1 MIFNKKTNYIRH
13 ISRKKPCAITDR
25 KHITE
30 PDKDYSEINEYEN
43 YLNQVFQNNNL
54 ETRVIYLFN
63 NPKCSKLILPN
74 GKFSYWQKFTIKRL
88 IG

>member
-1 MIFNKKTNYIRH
+1 MSKQHKCNKCFMIFNKKTNYIRH

-54 ETRVIYLFN
+54 ETRVISILQKN
-63 NPKCSKLILPN
+63 NLLN
-74 GKFSYWQKFTIKRL
+74 
-88 IG
+88 